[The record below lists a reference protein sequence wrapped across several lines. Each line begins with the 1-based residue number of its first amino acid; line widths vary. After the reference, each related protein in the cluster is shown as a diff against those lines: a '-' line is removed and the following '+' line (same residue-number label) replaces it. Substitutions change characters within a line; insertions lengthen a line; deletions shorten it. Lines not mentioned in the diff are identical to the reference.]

1 MVLHYVTVLLQHKSL
16 CRERVWREKGSL
28 QLATNLHK
36 KGREGAS
43 EGEEKEEKEEEEE

>member
-1 MVLHYVTVLLQHKSL
+1 
-16 CRERVWREKGSL
+16 VWREKGSL

>member
-1 MVLHYVTVLLQHKSL
+1 MVLHYVTVLLQHM
-16 CRERVWREKGSL
+16 WREKGSL